1 MALSLRTGGV
11 VSEAQRLAVRFV
23 VGIGLVSLC
32 ADFTYEGGRS
42 ISGPFLGLLGA
53 GPLLVG
59 AVAGVGEFLGYLV
72 RLFSGNYVDRTGK
85 HWTLMYLGYTVNLLS
100 VPALALAGNAAAAS
114 VLVFTERL
122 GKGLRTPA
130 RDALLSQ
137 AGKEVGHG
145 KVFGLHELLDQMGA
159 FLGPLLVALLVAQG
173 GYRLGFAGLLVPAL
187 LALMFL
193 RRAQGLEQAQ
203 PLGRSGDWRRFPRI
217 YYAYLVFA
225 ALNVAGFAHF
235 QLVAYHLGITHQVAE
250 AVIPLLFALSM
261 GADALTAYAVGHL
274 YDRYGLRMLW
284 VLPLL
289 SLPATPLFFLGSGL
303 PLLVLAALLWGAAMG
318 LQESL
323 MRSAV
328 ATLTPESQRG
338 TAYGLFDTAYGT
350 AWMLGSLAMGWL
362 YGIGPRFL
370 VGFAVLFQLISVV
383 FLVRLTA
390 RLPSEDH

>member
-1 MALSLRTGGV
+1 M
-11 VSEAQRLAVRFV
+11 SEAQRLAVRFV
-23 VGIGLVSLC
+23 IGIGLVSLC
-32 ADFTYEGGRS
+32 SDFTYEGGRS

-53 GPLLVG
+53 SPLLVG
-59 AVAGVGEFLGYLV
+59 AVAGVGEFLGYLI

-100 VPALALAGNAAAAS
+100 VPALALAGGVWSAS
-114 VLVFTERL
+114 ALVFTERL

-187 LALMFL
+187 LALAFL

-203 PLGRSGDWRRFPRI
+203 PLGRSGSWRGFPRL

-225 ALNVAGFAHF
+225 ALSVAGFAHF
-235 QLVAYHLGITHQVAE
+235 QLVAYHLGVTHQVPE

-261 GADALTAYAVGHL
+261 GADALIAYTIGHL

-284 VLPLL
+284 ALPLL
-289 SLPATPLFFLGSGL
+289 SLPATPLFFLGTGL
-303 PLLVLAALLWGAAMG
+303 PLLILAALLWGAAMG
-318 LQESL
+318 LQEGL

-328 ATLTPESQRG
+328 ATLTSENQRG

-362 YGIGPRFL
+362 YGIAPGLL
-370 VGFAVLFQLISVV
+370 VGFAVLLQLASIG
-383 FLVRLTA
+383 FLLRLTA
-390 RLPSEDH
+390 RFNLGAH